1 MIIFCYWHNWVGNQT
16 TKFKKWREP
25 DSYQRTP
32 WYRLDFYY
40 TLCNK
45 SKFLMPLSCCYIS
58 ADNLLCLKSI
68 RLHLSKVDGENS
80 LPLTNKF
87 QLD

>member
-1 MIIFCYWHNWVGNQT
+1 M
-16 TKFKKWREP
+16 
-25 DSYQRTP
+25 
-32 WYRLDFYY
+32 DFFY

-45 SKFLMPLSCCYIS
+45 SKFLIPLSCCYIS

-87 QLD
+87 QLDQGDKLLFHYLEIILTYR